1 MIEDE
6 HKTIKSNTELHSFTV
21 IPSHFSSTVIFFEEQ
36 SVLQK
41 KATNTQAKMKR
52 VINSYIIFIA
62 LIAALLSITNT
73 SAFTTTTTST
83 TKSFLKM
90 STTSAAATEEVKVG
104 DVVPSDIVLM
114 ELTESSEGGKP
125 VSINLHEL
133 CQGKKVL
140 IFGVPGAFTPG
151 CSKSHLP
158 SFITA
163 YSELTSKHQIDMI
176 VCVATN
182 DAYTMQ
188 AWGWMSG
195 GTDAGIRF
203 LSDHTGAL
211 TKVWGLM
218 MENPVG
224 IRTKRF
230 TAIVDN
236 NVVTHYFTSTPES
249 SNTWAPA
256 VLASL

>member
-1 MIEDE
+1 MNKLIYN
-6 HKTIKSNTELHSFTV
+6 I
-21 IPSHFSSTVIFFEEQ
+21 
-36 SVLQK
+36 VL
-41 KATNTQAKMKR
+41 
-52 VINSYIIFIA
+52 
-62 LIAALLSITNT
+62 LIASLAIVASITPT
-73 SAFTTTTTST
+73 DAFTTPTTSSST
-83 TKSFLKM
+83 IKKSIPSSFKM
-90 STTSAAATEEVKVG
+90 STTSAASITDEVKVG
-104 DVVPSDIVLM
+104 DVVPVDIVLT
-114 ELTESSEGGKP
+114 ELTESSADGKP
-125 VSINLHEL
+125 VSINLSEL

-158 SFITA
+158 SFMTA
-163 YSELTSKHQIDMI
+163 YNELTTKHQIDMI
-176 VCVATN
+176 LCVATN
-182 DAYTMQ
+182 DAYTME
-188 AWGWMSG
+188 AWGRMSG
-195 GTDAGIRF
+195 GTDVGIRF
-203 LSDHTGAL
+203 VSDHTGAL
-211 TKVWGLM
+211 TKTWGLM